1 MKETIYTIPI
11 NEAFDKDCNCPICTI
26 ENKLEADGI
35 QYALGP
41 AMMEPDFREL
51 CNKKGFCKTHYK
63 SLIESKKA
71 LPLALVL
78 QSYLQQQYEDIFA
91 DKVNEKTPKKGLFSK
106 GSDELTSALKMSEH
120 INTTSSSCVVCEKVS
135 ETMNRYFTNIIY
147 IWKTQPEFRQKFASK
162 KGFCI
167 PHFAK
172 LLDFASK
179 GLSAE
184 DFKEFYHT
192 IVNMQEKHIDKIYE
206 DVSAFTRLFDHASDK
221 KATDEVKNSTKNSIQ
236 LASGLNCQN
245 D

>member
-26 ENKLEADGI
+26 ENKLEAEGI

-41 AMMEPDFREL
+41 AMMEPDFREM

-63 SLIESKKA
+63 NLMESKKA

-78 QSYLQQQYEDIFA
+78 QSYLQQQYEDIFT
-91 DKVNEKTPKKGLFSK
+91 DKVSEKTPKKGLFAK
-106 GSDELTSALKMSEH
+106 GSDELTSALKMTEH

-135 ETMNRYFTNIIY
+135 KTMDRYYTNIIY
-147 IWKTQPEFRQKFASK
+147 IWKTQPEFRRKFASK

-167 PHFAK
+167 PHFSK
-172 LLDFASK
+172 LIEFASQ
-179 GLSAE
+179 GLGTE

-192 IVNMQEKHIDKIYE
+192 IVNIQEKSLDKNYE
-206 DVSAFTRLFDHASDK
+206 DISAFIRLFDHASDK
-221 KATDEVKNSTKNSIQ
+221 KASNDVKNSTKNSIH
-236 LASGLNCQN
+236 LVSGLNSQN

>member
-11 NEAFDKDCNCPICTI
+11 NEAFDKDCRCPICTI
-26 ENKLEADGI
+26 EDKLEADGI

-51 CNKKGFCKTHYK
+51 CNKKGFCKQHYK
-63 SLIESKKA
+63 SLMESKKA

-78 QSYLQQQYEDIFA
+78 QSYLQQQYNDTFA
-91 DKVNEKTPKKGLFSK
+91 DKVIEKTPKKALFSK
-106 GSDELTSALKMSEH
+106 SSDELTSALKIIEH
-120 INTTSSSCVVCEKVS
+120 TNETSSSCVVCERVT
-135 ETMNRYFTNIIY
+135 ETMDRYYTNIIY
-147 IWKTQPEFRQKFASK
+147 IWKTQPEFRKKFATK
-162 KGFCI
+162 NGFCI

-179 GLSAE
+179 GLNNE

-192 IVNMQEKHIDKIYE
+192 IVNMEEKYIDKIYE
-206 DVSAFTRLFDHASDK
+206 DISAFTRLFDHASDK
-221 KATDEVKNSTKNSIQ
+221 KATNEVKSSTKNSIH
-236 LASGLNCQN
+236 LISGLNCQN